1 MNTKTSKGGAALVA
15 LATAQFLM
23 VLDQSVMNVS
33 ISQLV
38 KDFDTTVTTIQ
49 AVITLY
55 CLVMAMLILTGAK
68 IGDIIGRR
76 RAFVIGLIIYA
87 CGSALTAASQSVA
100 VLALGWSVLEGI
112 GAALV
117 FPALAALIAGNFE
130 GTRRKAAYAVIG
142 GVAGAGIAVGP
153 IVGGWATTEL
163 TWRVV
168 FVGEVLIAGFILFM
182 TRKVAD
188 APGPTPTPKLDVV
201 GSVLSATGLGLFVF
215 GVLESSTW
223 GWVKPKNSPITIFGF
238 SLTLFVIGAGCVV
251 LWGFVR
257 WQGHR
262 EATKRDPLIHLSLA
276 RIPPV
281 RSGVIGL
288 FSQNLIL
295 MGTFFVVPLYLQLVL
310 GLNALDTGIKMLPIS
325 ITMLV
330 TAALG
335 ARLSNRF
342 PVRTIV
348 RTGLVVT
355 TAGVL
360 ILLAT
365 IQPTLSD
372 AGFAIGMGV
381 LGIGMGLMISQLG
394 NVIQSSVEESGRSEA
409 GGLQFTGQQLGS
421 ALGVAFIGAIVLIG
435 LTNTFTSTVK
445 HDSRISAEV
454 STQVG
459 VDAGSGL
466 TFVSS
471 DHIESAAKKA
481 GLDKAT
487 TAAVV
492 DDYETAQLRS
502 LKAGLLGA
510 AFLALISLAF
520 TSELPHQQPA
530 PRKNAGSRTRIKPTP
545 GRRRMNRS
553 GRFVDSGKRTTSAP
567 RSGDQHPP
575 RQRSLEPI
583 GCRGMARHTRR
594 AAVQTL
600 RPERGQVGCP
610 RPLQSDGANLK
621 QEFANPP
628 TDGCRRRG
636 DPRSDRRRCHHA
648 ASQIKS
654 TATTLR
660 GLAPNGQL
668 QKAFKSSSSC
678 QSLKKAL

>member
-1 MNTKTSKGGAALVA
+1 MNTSTSKGGAALVA

-68 IGDIIGRR
+68 VGDIIGRR

-87 CGSALTAASQSVA
+87 CGSALTAVSQTVA
-100 VLALGWSVLEGI
+100 VLALGWSILEGI
-112 GAALV
+112 GAGLV

-130 GTRRKAAYAVIG
+130 GASRKAAYAVIG

-163 TWRVV
+163 TWRIV
-168 FVGEVLIAGFILFM
+168 FVGEVFIAAFILFM
-182 TRKVAD
+182 TRKVKD

-238 SLTLFVIGAGCVV
+238 SLTLFVIAAGCVL
-251 LWGFVR
+251 LWGFVK

-310 GLNALDTGIKMLPIS
+310 GLDALETGIKMLPIS

-330 TAALG
+330 TAGLG

-348 RTGLVVT
+348 R
-355 TAGVL
+355 
-360 ILLAT
+360 
-365 IQPTLSD
+365 
-372 AGFAIGMGV
+372 
-381 LGIGMGLMISQLG
+381 
-394 NVIQSSVEESGRSEA
+394 GRTRRDHRWCA
-409 GGLQFTGQQLGS
+409 HP
-421 ALGVAFIGAIVLIG
+421 AR
-435 LTNTFTSTVK
+435 
-445 HDSRISAEV
+445 HDSA
-454 STQVG
+454 
-459 VDAGSGL
+459 DALRRWIRDRYGRPRHRDGPDD
-466 TFVSS
+466 F
-471 DHIESAAKKA
+471 
-481 GLDKAT
+481 AT
-487 TAAVV
+487 
-492 DDYETAQLRS
+492 
-502 LKAGLLGA
+502 
-510 AFLALISLAF
+510 
-520 TSELPHQQPA
+520 
-530 PRKNAGSRTRIKPTP
+530 
-545 GRRRMNRS
+545 
-553 GRFVDSGKRTTSAP
+553 
-567 RSGDQHPP
+567 
-575 RQRSLEPI
+575 RQRHPVI
-583 GCRGMARHTRR
+583 GRGVRSQRSRR
-594 AAVQTL
+594 AAIH
-600 RPERGQVGCP
+600 G
-610 RPLQSDGANLK
+610 
-621 QEFANPP
+621 P
-628 TDGCRRRG
+628 TARLGTRSRVDRLNRADRTDQHLHLHHPARLAHQRRSFQPG
-636 DPRSDRRRCHHA
+636 RCG
-648 ASQIKS
+648 
-654 TATTLR
+654 R
-660 GLAPNGQL
+660 
-668 QKAFKSSSSC
+668 
-678 QSLKKAL
+678 